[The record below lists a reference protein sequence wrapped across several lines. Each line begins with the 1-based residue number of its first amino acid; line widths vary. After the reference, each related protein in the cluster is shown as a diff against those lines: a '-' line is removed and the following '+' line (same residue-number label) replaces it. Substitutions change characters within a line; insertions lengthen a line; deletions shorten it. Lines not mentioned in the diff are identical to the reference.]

1 MSNGI
6 IDSTVIDANDSSLLC
21 AFDAMISD
29 GSERQSAQAVLQ
41 EQLTLAVLN
50 DVIYQSLNAYDTI
63 VEAVDFAA
71 G

>member
-1 MSNGI
+1 MVN
-6 IDSTVIDANDSSLLC
+6 
-21 AFDAMISD
+21 D
-29 GSERQSAQAVLQ
+29 GSEHQSAQAVLQ